1 MVVVSGIEGVVW
13 WLLGIEVDSLVDEKV
28 NIEVLLMVLC
38 VGCDGDCEA
47 VDFFA
52 DILGEFHRALA
63 TEAAEESQGL
73 IMRSTTRRRTIA
85 TMAQTLLMGSSGSL
99 RNRGFLVEQVSK
111 NNSLTGTITILFS
124 ARLQRSTGSGA
135 RRSL

>member
-13 WLLGIEVDSLVDEKV
+13 WLLGIEVDSLGEDKV
-28 NIEVLLMVLC
+28 NIEVLC
-38 VGCDGDCEA
+38 VGSDGDCEA

-52 DILGEFHRALA
+52 DILGEFQRALA
-63 TEAAEESQGL
+63 MEAAEESQGL
-73 IMRSTTRRRTIA
+73 IMRSTKRRRTIV

-111 NNSLTGTITILFS
+111 NNSLT
-124 ARLQRSTGSGA
+124 AQ
-135 RRSL
+135 